1 MNTIA
6 SPETTYAEKTGS
18 SSFLRFINL
27 YLFFFYFSGVTHV
40 LLQMTDATIFIGFR
54 QAVYMS
60 FLWLVP
66 VLLFPRYTKA
76 IAAVIGIVL
85 WATSLLSLAYFC
97 VYHQEFSQSV
107 LYILFES
114 NPAESSE
121 YVAQYF
127 KWWMPLVYLAHTLIA
142 WWLWRR
148 VQPLTFSWRGKL
160 VACLLILVPI
170 HVLPFIQDR
179 FIHHQDWD
187 YVIDHMQRRMEPAEP
202 WQLVMGYFQY
212 RRQLGNMQA
221 LLEKNSALPPLANL
235 HDAYAGKAGTL
246 VLVLGESSTRLH
258 WGLYGYP
265 RDTTPNL
272 DKMKDQLSIFTRVVS
287 PRASTIEVLEQ
298 ALTFAD
304 RDHPDAVMTQ
314 PSIMNLMKQAGYK
327 TFWITNQQTITKR
340 NTMLAYFSQLAD
352 VQRYTNNTRYQ
363 NSREY
368 DSNVF
373 KPFESALADPA
384 PRKFIV
390 VHLLGTHMKYEYRY
404 PPEFDYFK
412 DRTGLPEWLDAPKA
426 QIVNTYDNAVR
437 YNDYVLATLLKTLQA
452 KGERSMLT
460 FMSDHG
466 EDVYDTP
473 PHDFVGRNEGKPTL
487 PMFAIPMFVWTSD
500 QWKHDNPQD
509 LSFALNREYSTAYFE
524 QTWSDLAGLHYTGF
538 DPSKSLVNTA
548 FVQRPTW
555 VGDPTFRAG
564 MREIQ
569 QPAFPTNQLADHEA
583 AHPLIR

>member
-6 SPETTYAEKTGS
+6 GPDTTHAEKTGS

-66 VLLFPRYTKA
+66 VLLFPRHTRV
-76 IAAVIGIVL
+76 IAAMIGMVL

-127 KWWMPLVYLAHTLIA
+127 KWWMPLVYIAHSLAA
-142 WWLWRR
+142 WLLWRR
-148 VQPLTFSWRGKL
+148 VQPLVFSWRGKL
-160 VACLLILVPI
+160 VASLLIIVPVL
-170 HVLPFIQDR
+170 VLPFIQDR
-179 FIHHQDWD
+179 FISHQSWD
-187 YVIDHMQRRMEPAEP
+187 RVIDHMQRRMEPAEP
-202 WQLVMGYFQY
+202 WQLVMGYLQY
-212 RRQLGNMQA
+212 QRQLGNMQA
-221 LLEKNSALPPLANL
+221 LLAKNSALPPLAKL
-235 HDAYAGKAGTL
+235 QDQYAGKPGTL
-246 VLVLGESSTRLH
+246 VLVIGESSTRLH

-272 DKMKDQLSIFTRVVS
+272 EKMKDQLSIFTRVVS

-304 RDHPDAVMTQ
+304 RDNPDAVMTK

-384 PRKFIV
+384 SRKFIV

-412 DRTGLPEWLDAPKA
+412 DRTGLPDWLDEPKA
-426 QIVNTYDNAVR
+426 QVVNTYDNAVR

-473 PHDFVGRNEGKPTL
+473 PHEFVGRNEGNPTL

-500 QWKHDNPQD
+500 QWKQDNPQD
-509 LSFALNREYSTAYFE
+509 IGFALNREYSTAYFE

-548 FVQRPTW
+548 FVSRPTW

-569 QPAFPTNQLADHEA
+569 QPALSSAQLAGQPR
-583 AHPLIR
+583 PLAQ